1 GCYDVLLILSQA
13 VDTAEGLQLLE
24 RADRVRPAKTAAY
37 HLRRAACLE
46 RAGDRAGRDRERR
59 AAQPLEPVTALDS
72 FLSGRELA
80 ARGRF
85 ADAIRLLETAV
96 QRDLEQTSAHL
107 LLAVCYHNQR
117 PPQLSAARTS
127 VNACIRSHP
136 DLVGLYLLR
145 AWIFGEEGSQAQGK
159 EAADAFE
166 AAEADYRRAL
176 ERKPTDELRYS
187 LLA

>member
-1 GCYDVLLILSQA
+1 
-13 VDTAEGLQLLE
+13 
-24 RADRVRPAKTAAY
+24 
-37 HLRRAACLE
+37 
-46 RAGDRAGRDRERR
+46 
-59 AAQPLEPVTALDS
+59 
-72 FLSGRELA
+72 
-80 ARGRF
+80 F

-136 DLVGLYLLR
+136 DLVGLYLLP
-145 AWIFGEEGSQAQGK
+145 AWIFGEQGSQAQRK
-159 EAADAFE
+159 EAAGAVA

-187 LLA
+187 LLANRGLLRLRSGRLDESVADLDAAIRLKPNQHQAHTTLGQVLQRQGRLDA